1 MKSEM
6 REHLSCLMDGEIKR
20 ETGRF
25 LIRRLGSDEE
35 LCATWARYH
44 LARDC
49 LRDQE
54 GGFASTDLTRRVRSA
69 IEHEAPPARRTR
81 GMAGWLKP
89 VAGAAIAASVALAAI
104 VVVNPPGQ
112 PAAEAPATA
121 DGTTA
126 AESFTSPQG
135 LSSLPASSQASLSGG
150 DSGDNAMKPYL
161 LRHYQAAGSAVGR
174 GFVTFVPIVVTRSD
188 ESTGPVE
195 EEAGA
200 QAGTQEDAQNQ

>member
-54 GGFASTDLTRRVRSA
+54 GGFASTDLTRRVRRA
-69 IEHEAPPARRTR
+69 IEQEAPPAGRGR
-81 GMAGWLKP
+81 GMPGWLKP
-89 VAGAAIAASVALAAI
+89 LAGAAIAATVALAAI

-112 PAAEAPATA
+112 SAAEVPATA
-121 DGTTA
+121 DGTAA

-135 LSSLPASSQASLSGG
+135 LSHLPASSQASLSGG
-150 DSGDNAMKPYL
+150 DSGDNTMNPYL

-174 GFVTFVPIVVTRSD
+174 GFVTFVPIVVTRSEENTD
-188 ESTGPVE
+188 PVADDNGA
-195 EEAGA
+195 EAV
-200 QAGTQEDAQNQ
+200 TQEDAQNQ